1 MKTTF
6 YKVAVTVLLMVLLT
20 PLLKAQEIK
29 VMDNIDASA
38 KAVYFNLTTGQ
49 EVAAATKDWDI
60 AFERTTILVNSGSSG
75 PGNTTAL
82 LLKGVTF
89 ESVDSYPAS
98 GFKTDTDSEKA
109 IPSGSGNGWYEYNMA
124 NHSINPIP
132 ERVIVVKTT
141 QGKYVKL
148 EILSY
153 YHKSNQQPANYS
165 FRYSFLN

>member
-1 MKTTF
+1 HLFFTYYLFGFNINSSNSCIFVPMKTTF

-60 AFERTTILVNSGSSG
+60 AFERTTIFVNSGSSG

-89 ESVDSYPAS
+89 
-98 GFKTDTDSEKA
+98 
-109 IPSGSGNGWYEYNMA
+109 
-124 NHSINPIP
+124 
-132 ERVIVVKTT
+132 
-141 QGKYVKL
+141 
-148 EILSY
+148 
-153 YHKSNQQPANYS
+153 
-165 FRYSFLN
+165 